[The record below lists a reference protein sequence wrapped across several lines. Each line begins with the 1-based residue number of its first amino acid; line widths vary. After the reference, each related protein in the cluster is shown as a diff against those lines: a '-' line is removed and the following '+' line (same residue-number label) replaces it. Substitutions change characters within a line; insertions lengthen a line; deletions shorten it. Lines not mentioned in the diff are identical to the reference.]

1 MMQNP
6 NPKAISF
13 PEPRYIVVKVRDLQE
28 ARALDSID
36 QNQVNV
42 FNSIMDTVSRHRIMH
57 GKRLLN
63 CLVIEDD
70 WPEYLQVYEALLT
83 RVIGENTLV
92 PDTVIRLQVELKQL
106 QTRRDALLLYISGN
120 NQYYL
125 ACSEQEK
132 SLLQQQYDAMGA
144 YETILAQRI
153 SVALNK

>member
-1 MMQNP
+1 MQNP
-6 NPKAISF
+6 NPKTRSF
-13 PEPRYIVVKVRDLQE
+13 PEPRYIVIKVRDLQE
-28 ARALDSID
+28 ARALNSID
-36 QNQVNV
+36 RNQVDI
-42 FNSIMDTVSRHRIMH
+42 FNSIMNTVSRHRITH

-70 WPEYLQVYEALLT
+70 WPEYPQVYEALLS
-83 RVIGENTLV
+83 RVIGEETLI
-92 PDTVIRLQVELKQL
+92 PDDIIRLQVELKQL
-106 QTRRDALLLYISGN
+106 QTRRDTLFLYISGN
-120 NQYYL
+120 NPYYL